1 MLLFGFT
8 GVLPAYLPFF
18 LSFFLSFFLLPS
30 LFSPPSSFLSSL
42 PLRSLSLLSQAVC
55 GMIANKKGDGRL
67 NIEIELA

>member
-18 LSFFLSFFLLPS
+18 LSFFLSF
-30 LFSPPSSFLSSL
+30 FSPPSSFLSSL